1 MNSHL
6 LRLEATR
13 TMAKD
18 KKPKKGKDEDEDI
31 ESEDGDGDGEAN
43 GDGEGEGGKKKLPL
57 KLMLM
62 IGVPA
67 LVLLIGGGAA
77 AFFLLKP
84 KPDAEAEAGKEKDK
98 KDKDKKKE
106 KDKKGKGKDAKGKD
120 EKGGPVIKEGPDGVM
135 FYTLPDILVN
145 IQSNDGRPTYLKLR
159 LTLEAPSQDTLDIME
174 PLMPR
179 VTDMFTSFLRELR
192 TDDLTGSEGSMRLRL
207 ELLRRV
213 NLALAPQAKVNAV
226 LIEEMLVQ

>member
-1 MNSHL
+1 
-6 LRLEATR
+6 
-13 TMAKD
+13 MAKD
-18 KKPKKGKDEDEDI
+18 KKPKKEDE
-31 ESEDGDGDGEAN
+31 ETEGAEGEGAE
-43 GDGEGEGGKKKLPL
+43 GEEGEEGEGGKKKLPL

-62 IGVPA
+62 IGVPV

-84 KPDAEAEAGKEKDK
+84 KGDAHAEKGKDGKDK
-98 KDKDKKKE
+98 KHDKKKE
-106 KDKKGKGKDAKGKD
+106 EKGKEKGKD

-135 FYTLPDILVN
+135 YYTLPDILVN
-145 IQSNDGRPTYLKLR
+145 IQSNDGRPTYLKLK
-159 LTLEAPSQDTLDIME
+159 LTLEAPSQEAVDVME
-174 PLMPR
+174 PMMPR
-179 VTDMFTSFLRELR
+179 ITDLFTSFLRELR

-213 NLALAPQAKVNAV
+213 NLALAPQAKINAV